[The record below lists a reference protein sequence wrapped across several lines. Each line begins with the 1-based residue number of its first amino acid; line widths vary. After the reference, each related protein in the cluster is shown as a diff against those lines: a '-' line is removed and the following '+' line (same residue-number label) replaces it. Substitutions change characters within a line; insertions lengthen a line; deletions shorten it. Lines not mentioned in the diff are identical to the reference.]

1 MPTNRGLLNAKAR
14 HASLA
19 LAGVL
24 WLSTSARPL
33 WAEPGA
39 PGLRDCARA
48 FDRGDYARAI
58 EFCRGRLQA
67 EPKDLPSR
75 ILLARSE
82 AALGRFEAAYD
93 GFREALRL
101 DPRSSDALYYL
112 GITAGVLAQGEYQR
126 LLAMAPE
133 SARAHQLLGESYKAQ
148 DRAPEAEAEWKAAVE
163 ANPRSAEALV
173 ALGDLTRSKS
183 RFDEAL
189 SYYSRAAEI
198 APRSY
203 DALYGLG
210 VCHSYRGQQALAVES
225 FKKALLLDP
234 RSAPA
239 HFALGLS
246 LLQTGQA
253 EAAVAELQAA
263 TALEPRMRQAY
274 YQLGRAYRMLGR
286 SAEAEAATAKV
297 QELLEQE
304 LAETS
309 LERPDPR

>member
-1 MPTNRGLLNAKAR
+1 MNRHLLKVKGGR
-14 HASLA
+14 GASLA
-19 LAGVL
+19 LTGLL
-24 WLSTSARPL
+24 WLGTPAGPL
-33 WAEPGA
+33 QAALQPPDCRE
-39 PGLRDCARA
+39 CARA
-48 FDRGDYARAI
+48 FDRGDYAGAI
-58 EFCRGRLQA
+58 DLCRGRLQA
-67 EPKDLPSR
+67 EPKDLPTR

-112 GITAGVLAQGEYQR
+112 GMTAGVLAQGEYQR
-126 LLAMAPE
+126 LMAMAPE
-133 SARAHQLLGESYKAQ
+133 SARAHQLLGESYQAQ
-148 DRAPEAEAEWKAAVE
+148 DGAPEAEAEFKAAAE
-163 ANPRSAEALV
+163 ANPRSVEALV
-173 ALGDLTRSKS
+173 ALGDLTRTKS

-239 HFALGLS
+239 HLALGLS

-263 TALEPRMRQAY
+263 TGLEPRMRQAY
-274 YQLGRAYRMLGR
+274 YQLGRAYRLLGR

-304 LAETS
+304 LAEDR
-309 LERPDPR
+309 LERSDPR